1 MYREQI
7 HNKTNQ
13 QKSMIS
19 VQQALQIILNNAQDF
34 GAENSVEEI
43 PFLESVGRVLK
54 EEIVADRDFPP
65 FNRVSMD
72 GIVIN
77 HRIFEQ
83 GIRDFK
89 VEGIQA
95 AGAKQKIMKVNA
107 NCMEVMTGAVLPENT
122 DTVIRYEDVEIN
134 NGIATV
140 NLDALELGKN
150 IHAKG
155 KDRSQGDILIPKNKI
170 ITAAEIGV
178 IATVGKSTVKIAKTP
193 KVMIVSTGDE
203 LVEVNEIPLAHQ
215 IRRSNAFTLV
225 SLLEKFKI
233 KAETSH
239 IADDKSILKQKIA
252 NYLKD
257 YDVLLFSGAVSKG
270 KFDFLPEVLEELG
283 VEKLF
288 HRVTQR
294 PGKPFW
300 FGITDALGIANLS
313 GDSERSRNEI
323 EAKKNTVVF
332 AFPGNPISTYV
343 NCLVYF
349 YPWFAKSSG
358 FELKEEI
365 VILGEDVVFKPQ
377 LTYFLQ
383 VRIDIKFGHLVAFPI
398 KGNGS
403 GDLASLVEAD
413 GFIQLPKE
421 QTEFKKGETFSF
433 IRYR

>member
-1 MYREQI
+1 
-7 HNKTNQ
+7 
-13 QKSMIS
+13 MIS
-19 VQQALQIILNNAQDF
+19 VQEALQTILNNTQDF
-34 GAENSVEEI
+34 GAEEI

-54 EEIVADRDFPP
+54 EDIAADRDFPP

-72 GIVIN
+72 GIAIN
-77 HRIFEQ
+77 HRFFEQ
-83 GIRDFK
+83 GSRDFNI
-89 VEGIQA
+89 EGVQA
-95 AGAKQKIMKVNA
+95 AGAEQKVMKVDS
-107 NCMEVMTGAVLPENT
+107 NCMEVMTGSVLPDNT
-122 DTVIRYEDVEIN
+122 DTVIRYEDVEIK
-134 NGIATV
+134 NGIARINV
-140 NLDALELGKN
+140 EVLELGKN
-150 IHAKG
+150 IHTKG
-155 KDRSQGDILIPKNKI
+155 KDRSQGDLLIPKNSI

-178 IATVGKSTVKIAKTP
+178 IATVGKATVKVTKMP

-225 SLLEKFKI
+225 SLLEKLNI

-239 IADDKSILKQKIA
+239 IVDDKSILKQKIA

-270 KFDFLPEVLEELG
+270 KFDFLPEVLEELR

-288 HRVTQR
+288 HRVAQR

-300 FGITDALGIANLS
+300 FGCREGKS
-313 GDSERSRNEI
+313 
-323 EAKKNTVVF
+323 VF

-358 FELKEEI
+358 FELKEET
-365 VILGEDVVFKPQ
+365 VLLGEEVSFKPK

-383 VRIDIKFGHLVAFPI
+383 VRIESKDGQQIAFPI

-421 QTEFKKGETFSF
+421 QTEFKKGKSFLF
-433 IRYR
+433 IRYRN